1 MFSGHKQKTTNKFL
15 PLVLCSTLPTKP
27 AAQPPLSPSPLTR
40 HKLLDPKI
48 IASLCLKDLLQ
59 ADHKMIWPWPF
70 DHMPSTLVQLHTGDT
85 FWPNQLWL
93 TTLDWNS
100 AGPQK
105 NWCPQAWHGLPNAK
119 YKFIPFDPHQ
129 AARAPPIH
137 AAMACFQVTLFAK
150 DPAITILC
158 LLHPVQRPQVP
169 FVDLRACLGCASNI
183 RKIQINLK
191 RVTLATCV
199 GWVSVCCNCKPV

>member
-1 MFSGHKQKTTNKFL
+1 M
-15 PLVLCSTLPTKP
+15 VLCSTLPTKP
-27 AAQPPLSPSPLTR
+27 AAQPPLSPSPLAR

-70 DHMPSTLVQLHTGDT
+70 DHMLSTLVQLHTGDT

-105 NWCPQAWHGLPNAK
+105 SWCPQAWHGLPNAK
-119 YKFIPFDPHQ
+119 YKFIPFNPHQ
-129 AARAPPIH
+129 AARAPPFMLPWH
-137 AAMACFQVTLFAK
+137 ASKPPSLQRTQQSPLFACSTQCK
-150 DPAITILC
+150 GLTSSLLISGPAWA
-158 LLHPVQRPQVP
+158 VQ
-169 FVDLRACLGCASNI
+169 
-183 RKIQINLK
+183 
-191 RVTLATCV
+191 AT
-199 GWVSVCCNCKPV
+199 